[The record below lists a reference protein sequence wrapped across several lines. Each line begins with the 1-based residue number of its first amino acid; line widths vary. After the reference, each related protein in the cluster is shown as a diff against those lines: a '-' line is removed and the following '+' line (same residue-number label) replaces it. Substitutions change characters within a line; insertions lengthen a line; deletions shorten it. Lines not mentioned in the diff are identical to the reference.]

1 MKALSDS
8 YVKTLELLKANK
20 PEEASKEFTENF
32 VAVVKKLFS
41 ETENTYPPKFSKNS
55 DCWCTWVKELYKITV
70 TTDKILKKNEVENA
84 TKMLS
89 TLREHFYKLHIQTK
103 TEKTNDYI
111 YAFYV
116 GANKDTQ
123 DLKELKSIQE
133 ELDKAELSVKA
144 KAQEEDYKKAKSEWL
159 SKVSELLKAD
169 TIAPEALTSLRQV
182 TEKFYN
188 EFGIQF
194 E

>member
-8 YVKTLELLKANK
+8 YVKTLEFLKANK

-84 TKMLS
+84 NKMLS
-89 TLREHFYKLHIQTK
+89 MLREHFYKIHVETK
-103 TEKTNDYI
+103 TELSNDFI
-111 YAFYV
+111 YTFNINT
-116 GANKDTQ
+116 NKDTV
-123 DLKELKSIQE
+123 DVKALKSVLEQ
-133 ELDKAELSVKA
+133 LDKAELSAKA
-144 KAQEEDYKKAKSEWL
+144 KANEENFKKAKSDWL
-159 SKVSELLKAD
+159 SKVSELLKTD
-169 TIAPEALTSLRQV
+169 TIAPESLTSLRQV

>member
-1 MKALSDS
+1 MKSLSDS
-8 YVKTLELLKANK
+8 YAKTLDLLKSNK
-20 PEEASKEFTENF
+20 SQEASQEFATNF
-32 VAVVKKLFS
+32 VATVKKLFS
-41 ETENTYPPKFSKNS
+41 EVENTYPPKFSKIN
-55 DCWCTWVKELYKITV
+55 DWCTWVKQLYRMTV
-70 TTDKILKKNEVENA
+70 TADKMLKKGDIENSM
-84 TKMLS
+84 KMLS
-89 TLREHFYKLHIQTK
+89 MLREHFYNLHMETK

-133 ELDKAELSVKA
+133 QLDKAELSVKA
-144 KAQEEDYKKAKSEWL
+144 KSNEKDYKKAKSEWL
-159 SKVSELLKAD
+159 SKVGELLKAD
-169 TIAPEALTSLRQV
+169 TIASEALTSLRQV

-188 EFGIQF
+188 DFGIQF

>member
-1 MKALSDS
+1 MKSLSDS
-8 YVKTLELLKANK
+8 YVKTLDLLKSNK
-20 PEEASKEFTENF
+20 SQEASQEFATNF
-32 VAVVKKLFS
+32 VATVKKLFS
-41 ETENTYPPKFSKNS
+41 EVENTYPPKFLRIN
-55 DCWCTWVKELYKITV
+55 DWCTWVKQLYRMTV
-70 TTDKILKKNEVENA
+70 TADKMLKKGDIENSM
-84 TKMLS
+84 KMLS
-89 TLREHFYKLHIQTK
+89 MLREHFYNLHVETK

-116 GANKDTQ
+116 STNKDTQ

-133 ELDKAELSVKA
+133 QLDKAELSVKA
-144 KAQEEDYKKAKSEWL
+144 KSNEEDYKKAKSEWL
-159 SKVSELLKAD
+159 SKVNESLKAD
-169 TIAPEALTSLRQV
+169 TIAPESLTSLRQV